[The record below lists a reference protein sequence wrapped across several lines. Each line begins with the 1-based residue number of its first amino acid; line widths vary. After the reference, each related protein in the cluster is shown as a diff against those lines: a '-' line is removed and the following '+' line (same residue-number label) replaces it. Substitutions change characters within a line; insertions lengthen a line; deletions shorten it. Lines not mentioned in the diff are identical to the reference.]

1 MRINHK
7 KPRKKSDFLSVIS
20 VERPGG
26 GGRGVKTQTCVSLVN
41 RL

>member
-1 MRINHK
+1 MWMRINHK

-26 GGRGVKTQTCVSLVN
+26 GGLGGENTDLCLSR
-41 RL
+41 

>member
-26 GGRGVKTQTCVSLVN
+26 GREGENTDLCLSR
-41 RL
+41 